1 MTRRRKSKSF
11 GQSNWSGIIGIV
23 ALFLIVWAIVKAAIV
38 VGPLLVIGLA
48 GFVTWRVRLSR
59 KRRAELA
66 EASRIRTIRSYE
78 VAAYHQM
85 SAAEFEH
92 ALAFL
97 CHRDGCS
104 EARVTGRAGDL
115 GADVIAVTPDGRK
128 LVIQAKRY
136 VTGNLVTGP
145 DLQKFAGTCFTIHR
159 ANIAALV
166 TTSSFTK
173 QAREMATRAGILLFD
188 ADGLGGWISRT
199 GPSPWGLPAQ
209 PQVHN

>member
-1 MTRRRKSKSF
+1 VAVL
-11 GQSNWSGIIGIV
+11 ILLAIGG
-23 ALFLIVWAIVKAAIV
+23 ALLKAAIV
-38 VGPLLVIGLA
+38 LVPLLALGAAGLIA
-48 GFVTWRVRLSR
+48 WKVSASW

-66 EASRIRTIRSYE
+66 EAERIRTIRSYE
-78 VAAYHQM
+78 IAPYHQM
-85 SAAEFEH
+85 SATEFEH

-97 CHRDGCS
+97 CRRDGCP

-115 GADVIAVTPDGRK
+115 GADVIAITPDRRR

-159 ANIAALV
+159 AHIAALV

-173 QAREMATRAGILLFD
+173 QGREMAARAGILLFD
-188 ADGLGGWISRT
+188 ADGLGGWVSRT
-199 GPSPWGLPAQ
+199 GPPPWALVPALPQ
-209 PQVHN
+209 S